1 MLTGD
6 ASAYEYL
13 GDSISTFPDRDSLS
27 GEIRSAGFAQVSA
40 KPMTMGI
47 VALHVARRD

>member
-13 GDSISTFPDRDSLS
+13 GDSISTFPTRGALS
-27 GEIRSAGFAQVSA
+27 EEIRSAGFAQVSA
-40 KPMTMGI
+40 IGMTMGI